1 MNRFYLII
9 EISYQ
14 GDDDNHAEYKG
25 NVLAGVSF
33 RDQKG
38 LEVKS
43 SKQSYFKNDKSP
55 ASTSS
60 SLVCGSKTNTPSGW
74 MHVGGPIKGSY
85 IIKNGEDPW

>member
-14 GDDDNHAEYKG
+14 GTKDNHAEYKG

-38 LEVKS
+38 LKVKS
-43 SKQSYFKNDKSP
+43 SKQSYFEYKLLP
-55 ASTSS
+55 TST
-60 SLVCGSKTNTPSGW
+60 SLVCGSKTNTSSGW

-85 IIKNGEDPW
+85 IIKNGIDAY

>member
-1 MNRFYLII
+1 MNRFYRII
-9 EISYQ
+9 EISSQ
-14 GDDDNHAEYKG
+14 GNGEPPAEYKG

-33 RDQKG
+33 LDQKG

-43 SKQSYFKNDKSP
+43 SKQSYFEDELPTSP
-55 ASTSS
+55 SS
-60 SLVCGSKTNTPSGW
+60 SLVCGSETNTPSGW